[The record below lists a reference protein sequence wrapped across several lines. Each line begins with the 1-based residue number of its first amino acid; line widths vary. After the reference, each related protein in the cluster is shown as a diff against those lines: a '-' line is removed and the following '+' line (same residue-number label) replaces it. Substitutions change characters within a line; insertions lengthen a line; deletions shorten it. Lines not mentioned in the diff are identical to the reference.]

1 MEIKSLTITNNKILQ
16 IRVPK
21 ADRAKQQNTQRIFFA
36 NQDDWYIYWVS
47 YYFRHHAIT
56 VQHSTQQ
63 LPRELVAISDDERP
77 EIHVHGI
84 LPRLGYM
91 SLWCACSI
99 CHWPLSLILPH
110 CFIVFVLCSSPQVNC
125 EFLESTNYITDMLYH
140 DVKQNVQHS
149 INVFS
154 INRP

>member
-1 MEIKSLTITNNKILQ
+1 MEIKSLTITNNKFSKSEFQKQTELSNKI
-16 IRVPK
+16 PK
-21 ADRAKQQNTQRIFFA
+21 EYSLLIKMID
-36 NQDDWYIYWVS
+36 IYWVS

-56 VQHSTQQ
+56 VQHSIQQ